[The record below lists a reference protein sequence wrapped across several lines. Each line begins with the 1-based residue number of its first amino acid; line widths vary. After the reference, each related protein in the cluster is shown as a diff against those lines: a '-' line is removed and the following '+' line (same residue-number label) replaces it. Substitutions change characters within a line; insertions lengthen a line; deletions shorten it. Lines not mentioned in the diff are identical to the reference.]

1 MIWESFLDKTVDS
14 VVLKKKI
21 NTPQFARLERTAAT
35 RAKEAKV
42 ETKKAANIPE
52 YANIEAEKA
61 PTDTEKATLDTE
73 EAKNYVKEAKP
84 FCWRSKGHIIENQK
98 GLWRSYS

>member
-1 MIWESFLDKTVDS
+1 MLDLREQ
-14 VVLKKKI
+14 LKPGLKRPKLK
-21 NTPQFARLERTAAT
+21 QKRQQ
-35 RAKEAKV
+35 
-42 ETKKAANIPE
+42 NIPE

-84 FCWRSKGHIIENQK
+84 FC
-98 GLWRSYS
+98 